1 MRAGELLDYLS
12 EVVPNETKVLQHPRA
27 YRARGDYAQ
36 AEGEAQELL
45 QLNAS
50 YAPGYVELGLIHEA
64 GRAYDKAAAAFEN
77 YLRLMPND
85 PDRAAVEQRIKQNR
99 KLAEKKK

>member
-1 MRAGELLDYLS
+1 ME
-12 EVVPNETKVLQHPRA
+12 K
-27 YRARGDYAQ
+27 
-36 AEGEAQELL
+36 
-45 QLNAS
+45 
-50 YAPGYVELGLIHEA
+50 PGQP
-64 GRAYDKAAAAFEN
+64 